1 LNRIK
6 LLYGTGNPAK
16 LASMRRGLAR
26 LDVEILGLSDMD
38 HAAPEVEEKGS
49 SPLENACIKARAY
62 YEFYG
67 IPVFSCDSGLY
78 FDGVPECEQPGIH
91 VRNVKGRHLSD
102 EEMIAHYS
110 SLARRYN
117 NPVGRYLNAICLVL
131 DEEHVYSSM
140 DDSLAT
146 QPFILTSEPHPTRK
160 EGFPLDSLSV
170 DIATG
175 KYYYDLDNW
184 MVDSSVIEKGVAGF
198 FEKVLK

>member
-1 LNRIK
+1 MNKNI

-16 LASMRRGLAR
+16 LASMRRGLAQK
-26 LDVEILGLSDMD
+26 DVDILGLSDM
-38 HAAPEVEEKGS
+38 PVPPPVVEEKGS
-49 SPLENACIKARAY
+49 SPLENARIKAEAY
-62 YEFYG
+62 FRFYG

-78 FDGVPECEQPGIH
+78 FDGVPDEEQPGIH
-91 VRNVKGRHLSD
+91 VRNVNGRHLSD
-102 EEMIAHYS
+102 DEMIEYYS
-110 SLARRYN
+110 KLARRYN

-131 DEEHVYSSM
+131 DGEHIYSAM

-146 QPFILTSEPHPTRK
+146 QPFILTSVPHATRK
-160 EGFPLDSLSV
+160 DGFPLDSLSV